1 MKRMHTRSSFLFTE
15 GEVACI
21 VTDASSCVCLCAYG
35 CVVWGIRIHAI
46 STLPGHKE
54 IVEGTM
60 SQRNKEIKSF

>member
-1 MKRMHTRSSFLFTE
+1 M
-15 GEVACI
+15 ACI

-35 CVVWGIRIHAI
+35 CVVWGTRIHAI
-46 STLPGHKE
+46 SILPGHKE